1 MPTMSSE
8 TLPGMALSKKM
19 SLGTDVHP
27 RRKVLVV
34 VTVGGSTNS
43 GNILLNETK

>member
-1 MPTMSSE
+1 MSNMSSE
-8 TLPGMALSKKM
+8 TLPGMALPKKM

-43 GNILLNETK
+43 GMMLLNENK